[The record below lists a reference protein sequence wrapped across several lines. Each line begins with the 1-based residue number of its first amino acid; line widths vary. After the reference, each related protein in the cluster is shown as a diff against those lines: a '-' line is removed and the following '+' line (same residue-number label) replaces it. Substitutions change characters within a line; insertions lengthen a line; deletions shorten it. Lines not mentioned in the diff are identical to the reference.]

1 MADGKHV
8 IQTVVSGGQEG
19 ADEEAAAAAIEFSVP
34 LIGISAASDTP
45 ITNLRRLAIR
55 TCLGSVPVYIT
66 GHPYE
71 KYRYRTTRNVEKC
84 QCVIMFHSEGKR
96 VAPAM
101 IEIMNFV
108 RTGYWRQ
115 SLAERRV
122 EMFIKKPGGTKI
134 LSVAYYPHGF
144 RNLVVFSRVP
154 RTEEEVAHALDE
166 LRGFFVLHDIS
177 RVYFLGTSSG
187 GRRES
192 EQLQFFF
199 RCFFLH
205 NSQCI

>member
-1 MADGKHV
+1 MAEGGYV
-8 IQTVVSGGQEG
+8 IQAVVSGGQEG

-34 LIGISAASDTP
+34 LIGICAPSIPP
-45 ITNLRRLAIR
+45 IHNLRRLAIR
-55 TCLGSVPVYIT
+55 ACLGEVPVYIT

-71 KYRYRTTRNVEKC
+71 KHRYRTTRNVEKC
-84 QCVIMFHSEGKR
+84 QCVVMFHSEGKR

-101 IEIMNFV
+101 IEIINFV

-122 EMFIKKPGGTKI
+122 EMFITKPEGTKI

-154 RTEEEVAHALDE
+154 RTEKEVAHSLDE

-177 RVYFLGTSSG
+177 RVYFVGTSSG
-187 GRRES
+187 GKRER